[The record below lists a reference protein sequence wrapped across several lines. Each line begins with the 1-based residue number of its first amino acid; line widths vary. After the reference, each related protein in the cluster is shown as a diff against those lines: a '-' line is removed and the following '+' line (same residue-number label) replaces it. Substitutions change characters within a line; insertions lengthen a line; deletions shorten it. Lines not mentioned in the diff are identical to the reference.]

1 MKTVIKSS
9 PFERALKLEV
19 EWNKTH
25 GRILK
30 LLDTIKSY
38 QLENERISL
47 DKKRYVLMKQKIT
60 GGYEIG
66 EDGEIDDTYT
76 EDGDAG
82 EGIEA

>member
-1 MKTVIKSS
+1 M
-9 PFERALKLEV
+9 KLET

-38 QLENERISL
+38 QLENRRISL
-47 DKKRYVLMKQKIT
+47 DEKRYVLMKQKVT
-60 GGYEIG
+60 GAYDIG

-76 EDGDAG
+76 EIETEDAR
-82 EGIEA
+82 EEMEA